1 MSVIRFFAV
10 ALALMCTP
18 AYAVTYT
25 FNASSTLAFSDNP
38 GFVNP
43 PVGLGGPV
51 SGSLRIDDTGGAL
64 TATLDLASALLG
76 GFDPSQTIA
85 LTQNGDTLSGE
96 TPTGDGATGLIA
108 DTGTGTLNFV
118 PGGTSLI
125 NITGLVREGEA
136 SVGHYMIFTIQ
147 VLLGLDL
154 SGGAAG
160 QTIFVTETF
169 DVTDVTVTTDPVSP
183 VPLPASAPLL
193 LMGLGA
199 VLALRRRSTR
209 A

>member
-1 MSVIRFFAV
+1 MSVIRSFAV

-25 FNASSTLAFSDNP
+25 FDASSTLVFSEDP

-51 SGSLRIDDTGGAL
+51 SGSLQIDDTGGAL
-64 TATLDLASALLG
+64 TATLDLASALIG
-76 GFDPSQTIA
+76 RFDPAQTIA
-85 LTQNGDTLSGE
+85 LTQNGDSLSGE
-96 TPTGDGATGLIA
+96 TPTGNGATGLIA
-108 DTGTGTLNFV
+108 TNGTETLNFV
-118 PGGTSLI
+118 PRGTSLI
-125 NITGLVREGEA
+125 NITGLTRDGEA
-136 SVGHYMIFTIQ
+136 SIGHYMIFTIQ
-147 VLLGLDL
+147 LLLGLDL

-160 QTIFVTETF
+160 QTITVLETF
-169 DVTDVTVTTDPVSP
+169 DITDVTVTPDPVTP

-193 LMGLGA
+193 LVGLGA
-199 VLALRRRSTR
+199 VVALRRRRTG

>member
-1 MSVIRFFAV
+1 M
-10 ALALMCTP
+10 
-18 AYAVTYT
+18 TYT
-25 FNASSTLAFSDNP
+25 FNASSTVAFSENL
-38 GFVNP
+38 GFINP

-51 SGSLRIDDTGGAL
+51 AGTLQIDETGDGL
-64 TATLDLASALLG
+64 TATLDLASGLIG
-76 GFDPSQTIA
+76 RFDPSQTIA
-85 LTQNGDTLSGE
+85 LTQTGETLSGDA
-96 TPTGDGATGLIA
+96 PADGTGPGLIA
-108 DTGTGTLNFV
+108 NTGTQTLNFA
-118 PGGTSLI
+118 PNGTSLI

-193 LMGLGA
+193 LVGLGA
-199 VLALRRRSTR
+199 VLALRRRSTK

>member
-118 PGGTSLI
+118 PGGT
-125 NITGLVREGEA
+125 GLVREGEA

-193 LMGLGA
+193 LVGLGA
-199 VLALRRRSTR
+199 AFALRRRSTN